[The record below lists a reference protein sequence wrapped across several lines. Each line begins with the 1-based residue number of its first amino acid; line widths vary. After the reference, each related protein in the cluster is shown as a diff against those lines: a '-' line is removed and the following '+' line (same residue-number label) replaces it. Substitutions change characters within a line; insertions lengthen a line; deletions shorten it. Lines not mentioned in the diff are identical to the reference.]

1 MSDRLAL
8 NKSSLARETT
18 QLAEYRRFLPSL
30 ELKRL
35 QIMAERAKAKDAFG
49 KLEAEYRKLLEDL
62 AASLPM
68 LANDHVPLEGLVRL
82 TGMNRGQQ
90 NLSGTLLPVLQDVE
104 IETEPYSR
112 LARPHW
118 VDPYVGGMKALVKLH
133 LERQVAEERIERLI
147 EAEAVIS
154 RRVNLFEKVLI
165 PRAEANIR
173 KIRMALADGERDAV
187 VRAKLS
193 KRKTAARAAEERMAD
208 L

>member
-1 MSDRLAL
+1 MARLAL
-8 NKSSLARETT
+8 NKSSLAREST

-35 QIMAERAKAKDAFG
+35 QIMAERAKAKETLAR
-49 KLEAEYRKLLEDL
+49 LERDYEQRFIDL

-68 LANDHVPLEGLVRL
+68 IANTHVPLEGLVTL
-82 TGMNRGQQ
+82 KDAVRGEQ
-90 NLSGTLLPVLQDVE
+90 NLSGTILPVLEDIDVE
-104 IETEPYSR
+104 TKSYSL

-118 VDPYVGGMKALVKLH
+118 VDPYVEGMRDLLRMNI
-133 LERQVAEERIERLI
+133 ERDVARERITRLV

-165 PRAEANIR
+165 PRAERNIK
-173 KIRMALADGERDAV
+173 KIRMALADAERDAV
-187 VRAKLS
+187 VRAKIS
-193 KRKTAARAAEERMAD
+193 KRKTAARSAEERMAE

>member
-1 MSDRLAL
+1 MARLAL
-8 NKSSLARETT
+8 NKSSLAREST

-35 QIMAERAKAKDAFG
+35 QIMAERARAKDTLAR
-49 KLEAEYRKLLEDL
+49 LERDYEQRFVDL

-68 LANDHVPLEGLVRL
+68 IANNHVPLEGLVTL
-82 TGMNRGQQ
+82 KDAVRGEQ
-90 NLSGTLLPVLQDVE
+90 NLSGTILPVLEDIDVE
-104 IETEPYSR
+104 TGSYSL

-118 VDPYVGGMKALVKLH
+118 VDPYVDGMCDLLRLN
-133 LERQVAEERIERLI
+133 LERDVARERIAKLV

-165 PRAEANIR
+165 PRAERNIK
-173 KIRMALADGERDAV
+173 KIRMALADAERDAV
-187 VRAKLS
+187 VRAKIS
-193 KRKTAARAAEERMAD
+193 KRKTAARSAGERMAE